1 MIPAI
6 GGGSLPPPLLRGSG
20 PDPGREPVTGQGGP
34 RDSSGEA
41 VDRPLVQTA
50 RSRLDTSGSLR
61 VTVLIESMTE
71 ERQVLLAADL
81 LDILGKAQ
89 GAPGSRGQLS
99 ALGSDDHD

>member
-1 MIPAI
+1 M
-6 GGGSLPPPLLRGSG
+6 
-20 PDPGREPVTGQGGP
+20 
-34 RDSSGEA
+34 
-41 VDRPLVQTA
+41 
-50 RSRLDTSGSLR
+50 R

-81 LDILGKAQ
+81 LDILGRGQ